1 MSKNSLVVLFVF
13 YKPFLLSFFFFLFHQ
28 IKLIHLNPMADEAKA
43 KGNTAFSSG
52 DYPTAIHYFSD
63 AIALAPTNHVLKM
76 RTCFA
81 MGGDGHRNH
90 HFTETVAMGGIGPTM
105 GLVDIGKC
113 EEG

>member
-1 MSKNSLVVLFVF
+1 
-13 YKPFLLSFFFFLFHQ
+13 
-28 IKLIHLNPMADEAKA
+28 MADEAKA